1 MDQLS
6 MDTANRNDLVWAPG
20 FKGFWIGWTTTE
32 STQIKELGLTTLP
45 IRVDI
50 SIP

>member
-1 MDQLS
+1 
-6 MDTANRNDLVWAPG
+6 MDTANRNDSVWAPEALQG
-20 FKGFWIGWTTTE
+20 VLDCERRMDHAE

-50 SIP
+50 RGIP